1 MSTVLFRYIL
11 FFPCFWFLYF
21 TSFQCL
27 FSFMGLFIGL
37 ITCFLVPL
45 FVLPFYFFS
54 FCECEYVSLCFCP
67 FSFTIRF
74 RVLCVHS
81 FVCMFDFIFPFF
93 FLFLSFSFFS
103 VLCRVLVL
111 QSGTRPETS
120 KVGDLSSG
128 CWTTRELPTP
138 WHINQ

>member
-1 MSTVLFRYIL
+1 MSTVLFRYIV

-27 FSFMGLFIGL
+27 FSFMGLFIAL

-81 FVCMFDFIFPFF
+81 LFVCLILF
-93 FLFLSFSFFS
+93 FLSFFYFFLS
-103 VLCRVLVL
+103 
-111 QSGTRPETS
+111 
-120 KVGDLSSG
+120 LSSL
-128 CWTTRELPTP
+128 CCVESWCS
-138 WHINQ
+138 NQGPGLKPPR